1 MTEQQSIRRLV
12 VAFVWVVIV
21 VVLAVAAKFFLLPH
35 VQGKLQEETGSD
47 SRYKDEIRVNV
58 DSFTGYAVL
67 RSTALKKSLQE
78 RGIRLTLKDDAA
90 DYDARMNGLADGS
103 VDLAVFTIDSFLTT
117 GAKLGSFP
125 ATILMVIDETK
136 GADAIVAYKSGLKS
150 LQDLDDP
157 VARMVL
163 TPRSPS
169 EFLARTVVAHFSL
182 PNLAPQWWIE
192 ADGAED
198 VYNKFRKASKSEKK
212 AYVLWEPFVSKA
224 LEDPEAHRLL
234 DSSKLEGY
242 IVDVLVAR
250 RQFLKEKPDLVRALV
265 EDYLRATFSCEH
277 RDGGLTQLVQ
287 EDLKATGSAG
297 LSAPQIEAL
306 VKGIE
311 WKNTLEN
318 YGYFGVVPRESSGG
332 PQLLEDMI
340 ANISQVLVSTG
351 ALSQDPVQ
359 GGANTLYY
367 DKLLAD
373 LKKDDFHPGRKVN
386 ILKGMEGGGGDDEV
400 VHAARALPEL
410 KDDQWASLVPVGEL
424 KIKPITFARGTARI
438 NVQSKRDLE
447 DLAHKLASWPQYYLL
462 VRGNVRK
469 EGDPK
474 ANLALASERA
484 RATADSL
491 VELGVSR
498 PRVRAEAAPGA
509 GTGGGAQSVSF
520 QLGQVPY

>member
-1 MTEQQSIRRLV
+1 MTEQQSIKRLV
-12 VAFVWVVIV
+12 VAVVWVGIVIA
-21 VVLAVAAKFFLLPH
+21 LAVAAKFFLLPQ
-35 VQGKLQEETGSD
+35 VQVKLQEETGSD
-47 SRYKDEIRVNV
+47 SKYKEEIKIHL

-67 RSTALKKSLQE
+67 RSNVLKKSLQE
-78 RGIRLTLKDDAA
+78 RGIRLTLKDDEA
-90 DYDARMNGLADGS
+90 DYEARTAGLADGS
-103 VDLAVFTIDSFLTT
+103 IDLAVFTIDSFLTT
-117 GAKLGSFP
+117 GAKLGNFP
-125 ATILMVIDETK
+125 ATIVLVIDETK

-163 TPRSPS
+163 TPKSPS

-192 ADGAED
+192 AEGAED
-198 VYNKFRKASKSEKK
+198 VYNKFRKASKSEKR

-250 RQFLKEKPDLVRALV
+250 RQFLKDRPELVRALV
-265 EDYLRATFSCEH
+265 EDYLRATFSFEH
-277 RDGGLTQLVQ
+277 RQGGLTELVN
-287 EDLKATGSAG
+287 EDLKVTGSAG
-297 LSAPQIEAL
+297 LGAAQVEAL

-318 YGYFGVVPRESSGG
+318 YAYFGLLPREGSGG

-351 ALSQDPVQ
+351 ALAQDPVQ
-359 GGANTLYY
+359 GTSNTLYY

-386 ILKGMEGGGGDDEV
+386 ILKGMGTGGGEEEV
-400 VHAARALPEL
+400 MHAGKALAEL
-410 KDDQWASLVPVGEL
+410 RDDQWPTLIPVGEL

-438 NVQSKRDLE
+438 NLQSKRDLE
-447 DLAHKLASWPQYYLL
+447 ELAKKLASWPRYYLM

-474 ANLALASERA
+474 ANLALAQERA
-484 RATADSL
+484 KATADAL
-491 VELGVSR
+491 VELGVAR
-498 PRVRAEAAPGA
+498 PRVHAEASPGA
-509 GTGGGAQSVSF
+509 GTGGSAQSVSF
-520 QLGQVPY
+520 QLGQLPY